1 MRVVAFDQAT
11 STSGYAVIEDGH
23 YVKSGVIDIRNNTN
37 TDKRFV
43 EMVNRLCKIISDED
57 ADCVIIEDVQQQVN
71 KQTFK
76 LLARLQGAIIGYC
89 CVNEIPF
96 LIFPATTWRSRLR
109 FNQGTGIKRQGLKMQ
124 AVQYVLTNCKKIVKN
139 DEADAIC
146 IGLAA
151 FADKTTA

>member
-1 MRVVAFDQAT
+1 MRAVAFDQAT
-11 STSGYAVIEDGH
+11 STSGYAVIEDGQ
-23 YVKSGVIDIRNNTN
+23 YKRSGIIELRNNTDSD
-37 TDKRFV
+37 TRFKQ
-43 EMVNRLCKIISDED
+43 MVSQICKIIADED
-57 ADCVIIEDVQQQVN
+57 ADCVVVEDVQQQVN

-96 LIFPATTWRSRLR
+96 LIFPATTWRSRLN
-109 FNQGTGIKRQGLKMQ
+109 FNQGTGIKRRGLKMQ
-124 AVQYVLTNCKKIVKN
+124 AVQYVLDQCKKNVRS

-151 FADKTTA
+151 FTDKSTN